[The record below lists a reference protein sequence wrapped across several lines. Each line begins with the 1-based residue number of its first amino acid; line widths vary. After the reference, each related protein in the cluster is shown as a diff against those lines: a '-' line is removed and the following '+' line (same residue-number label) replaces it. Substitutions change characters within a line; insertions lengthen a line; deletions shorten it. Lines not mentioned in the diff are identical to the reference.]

1 MHKKTLEIIHDA
13 YVKATQRYSS
23 ETVMDVYESLINEL
37 THCNFSDEDA
47 AAVDYFINGLKAGI
61 NCRLMEEDYATIM
74 HDVSIYASCIVSYL
88 NETYFKNSNDSKD
101 LLFEKSIARIKSAF
115 GSEVPKRLYY
125 AANLVPPIIDD
136 LYGMRFITMNRKGAI
151 NKTCVFARTF
161 LNILCDLNRKDKN
174 EFLKF
179 VTESYDGSTISIIRR
194 LLNVPFQLKEISR
207 SDSPE
212 EFDISKFDD
221 GEIELPTDKDRQ
233 LLKGFVNFMKFY
245 FDPKKNGYQSLHFVL
260 IIPSYSDILPGGKIE
275 LQFRTDAMNYFANNR
290 IPANHKDRVAEFRP
304 YFVLT
309 DEELAQT
316 DISGFHSPLTEENDI
331 SGIYFPKK
339 LYFRDFC
346 SRKNR
351 FAKYNKK

>member
-1 MHKKTLEIIHDA
+1 MHKKTLEIIQDA
-13 YVKATQRYSS
+13 YIRATTRSS
-23 ETVMDVYESLINEL
+23 ESVIDVYEALIDEL
-37 THCNFSDEDA
+37 THCNFSDDDA

-61 NCRLMEEDYATIM
+61 NCRLMEDDYSAIM
-74 HDVSIYASCIVSYL
+74 HDIAIYASCIVSYL
-88 NETYFKNSNDSKD
+88 NETYFKNSNDSND

-179 VTESYDGSTISIIRR
+179 VTESYDGSTISIIKR

-221 GEIELPTDKDRQ
+221 GEIELPTDNDRQ
-233 LLKGFVNFMKFY
+233 LLKGFVSFMKFY
-245 FDPKKNGYQSLHFVL
+245 FDPKKNGYQSMHFVL
-260 IIPSYSDILPGGKIE
+260 TIPSYSEILPGGKIE

-316 DISGFHSPLTEENDI
+316 DIAGFHSPLTEENDLA
-331 SGIYFPKK
+331 GMYFPKK
-339 LYFRDFC
+339 LYFKEFFN
-346 SRKNR
+346 RKSK
-351 FAKYNKK
+351 ASKYNKK

>member
-1 MHKKTLEIIHDA
+1 MKRKTLEIIHQA
-13 YVKATQRYSS
+13 YVKATNRYS
-23 ETVMDVYESLINEL
+23 ETVMDVYEALINEL
-37 THCNFSDEDA
+37 THCNFDDEDME
-47 AAVDYFINGLKAGI
+47 AVDYFINGLKAGI

-74 HDVSIYASCIVSYL
+74 HDISIYASCIVSYL
-88 NETYFKNSNDSKD
+88 NETYFKTKDPND
-101 LLFEKSIARIKSAF
+101 LLFEKGIARIKSAL

-151 NKTCVFARTF
+151 NKTCIFARIF

-174 EFLKF
+174 EFLEF
-179 VTESYDGSTISIIRR
+179 VTSNYDKSTISIITR
-194 LLNVPFQLKEISR
+194 LLRVPFQLKEISR

-212 EFDISKFDD
+212 EFDINKFTED
-221 GEIELPTDKDRQ
+221 EIELPTEKDRQ

-260 IIPSYSDILPGGKIE
+260 IIPSYSEILPGGKIE
-275 LQFRTDAMNYFANNR
+275 LQFRTDRMNFFANNR

-304 YFVLT
+304 YFQLS
-309 DEELAQT
+309 DEELAKT
-316 DISGFHSPLTEENDI
+316 DIAGFHAPLTEENDI
-331 SGIYFPKK
+331 SGMYFPKK

-346 SRKNR
+346 SIKSM
-351 FAKYNKK
+351 FARYNKK

>member
-1 MHKKTLEIIHDA
+1 MHKKTLEIIHNA
-13 YVKATQRYSS
+13 YIKATTRSS
-23 ETVMDVYESLINEL
+23 ESVIDVYEALIDEL
-37 THCNFSDEDA
+37 THCNISDDDA

-61 NCRLMEEDYATIM
+61 NCRLMEDDYSAIM
-74 HDVSIYASCIVSYL
+74 HDIAIYASCLVAYL
-88 NETYFKNSNDSKD
+88 NENDYFLELEEN
-101 LLFEKSIARIKSAF
+101 LFVKSISRTKSAF

-125 AANLVPPIIDD
+125 AANLVPPVIDD

-151 NKTCVFARTF
+151 NKTCVFARSF

-179 VTESYDGSTISIIRR
+179 VTANYDNSTISIITR
-194 LLNVPFQLKEISR
+194 LLKVPFQLKEISR

-316 DISGFHSPLTEENDI
+316 DIAGFHSPLTEENDLA
-331 SGIYFPKK
+331 GMYFPKK
-339 LYFRDFC
+339 LYFKEFFN
-346 SRKNR
+346 RKSK
-351 FAKYNKK
+351 ASKYNKK